1 MAIDSESDTHYT
13 RLAEYAHTQLYLL
26 KPFVRLQED
35 IRGTS
40 YECEDKE
47 LYYEEP
53 DLLGGIEG

>member
-1 MAIDSESDTHYT
+1 MAIDSESHTHYT
-13 RLAEYAHTQLYLL
+13 RLAEYAHTQLYLR

-35 IRGTS
+35 IGGTS

-53 DLLGGIEG
+53 DL